1 MSTKSLQSCMTL
13 YNPIDCS
20 SCRLLCPPLGFSR
33 QEYWS
38 GLSCPSPVDSPPGDR
53 TCISCGSRIA
63 GRFFSAE
70 PLGKAPQLMYR
81 MANSYI
87 FYFTIF
93 DTSLSSVPFVEN
105 FLLNSLKSG
114 FAFITSS
121 RSSSFIKMQPLFSYI
136 QKYFSM
142 PFIIYLTVF
151 CFVLFCFSWS
161 FLDSYITW
169 DFHFSPFIILATI
182 FHMLNLLYIQ
192 CSNNLSRTD
201 PKGFS
206 FIDFP

>member
-38 GLSCPSPVDSPPGDR
+38 GLSCPSPVDSPPRDR

-136 QKYFSM
+136 QNIFFNALY
-142 PFIIYLTVF
+142 YLSHCFLF
-151 CFVLFCFSWS
+151 CFVLFFMKLSGLLHHLRLSFFTLYHSGHYFSHAQS
-161 FLDSYITW
+161 SLHSVF
-169 DFHFSPFIILATI
+169 
-182 FHMLNLLYIQ
+182 
-192 CSNNLSRTD
+192 
-201 PKGFS
+201 
-206 FIDFP
+206 